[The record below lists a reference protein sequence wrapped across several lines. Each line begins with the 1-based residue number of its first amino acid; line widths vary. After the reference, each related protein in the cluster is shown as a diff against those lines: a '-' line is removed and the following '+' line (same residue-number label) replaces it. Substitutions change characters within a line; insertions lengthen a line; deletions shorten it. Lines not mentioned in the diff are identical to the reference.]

1 MERRLAAILAADV
14 AGYSRLMEQDEGGTF
29 ERLRQRRKELMEP
42 AIARHNG
49 RIFKLMGD
57 GLLAEFGSVVD
68 AVECAAA
75 IQQAMEETNR
85 GAPNRRI
92 DLRIGVHVG
101 DVIIEGEDRHGDAV
115 NVATRLQELAD
126 KGGVCVSR
134 SVVDHVRQK
143 VALGF
148 ELRGEERLK
157 NIAEP
162 TVVYRLRP
170 NAASTNQARPFTE
183 KPSITVL
190 PFVNM
195 SGDPEQEYFSD
206 GITEDITT
214 ALSKIAQLLVIA
226 RNSAFTYK
234 GKAVKVQQIGVE
246 LGVQYVVEGSVRK
259 SGDRVRITAQLIE
272 AASGGHLWADR
283 YDRNLTD
290 IFAVQDEVTREI
302 VSSLAL
308 KLSGDELRRLPR
320 KPVDNLEAYD
330 LFLRGREAWWR
341 HTRESNGEARLLFE
355 RAMALAPEFSPA
367 YYYLSFTH
375 NQDYVNRW
383 TARPEESQ
391 ERAYELACKAIALDD
406 ADATARF
413 AMGVA
418 RLWRREHDGA
428 IAEAKASLILDP
440 NHAQGYFLLGWALH
454 YSGEDLEAID
464 SFQRSMRLDPYYPGF
479 LLHTMAQA
487 YFALGQFEQAVALLQ
502 RRLLRD
508 PESDISRVLLASCYG
523 HLGQIER
530 ARSEWAAAL
539 QINPEYSI
547 EHRRR
552 VLPYKDPG
560 AFERMVEGLRKAGLP
575 E

>member
-1 MERRLAAILAADV
+1 MERRLAAILAADIV
-14 AGYSRLMEQDEGGTF
+14 GYSRLMEQDEAGTF
-29 ERLRQRRKELMEP
+29 EQVRQRRSELIEP
-42 AIARHNG
+42 AITRHHG
-49 RIFKLMGD
+49 RIFKQMGD
-57 GLLAEFGSVVD
+57 GVLAEFGSAVD
-68 AVECAAA
+68 AVECAAV
-75 IQQAMEETNR
+75 IQQAMTEANR
-85 GAPNRRI
+85 GVPDRRI
-92 DLRIGVHVG
+92 ELRIGVHVG
-101 DVIIEGEDRHGDAV
+101 DVIVEGEDRHGDAV
-115 NVATRLQELAD
+115 NVAARLQELAD

-134 SVVDHVRQK
+134 PVFDHVRHK
-143 VALGF
+143 VALDF

-157 NIAEP
+157 NITEP
-162 TVVYRLRP
+162 IVVYRLRL
-170 NAASTNQARPFTE
+170 NAPPAKQAQPFTG
-183 KPSITVL
+183 KPSIAVL

-206 GITEDITT
+206 GITEDVTT
-214 ALSKIAQLLVIA
+214 ALSKISQLLVIA

-234 GKAVKVQQIGVE
+234 GKAVKIQQIGVE
-246 LGVQYVVEGSVRK
+246 LGVQYVVEGSIRR
-259 SGDRVRITAQLIE
+259 SGSRVRITAQLID
-272 AASGGHLWADR
+272 AGSGGHLWADR

-320 KPVDNLEAYD
+320 KPVGNLEAYD

-341 HTRESNGEARLLFE
+341 HTRESNVEARLHFE
-355 RAMALAPEFSPA
+355 RAISLAPEFSPA
-367 YYYLSFTH
+367 YSYLSFTH

-391 ERAYELACKAIALDD
+391 ERAYELACKAMALDD
-406 ADATARF
+406 GDATARF

-418 RLWRREHDGA
+418 RLWRREHDAA

-454 YSGEDLEAID
+454 YAGEHLEAVE
-464 SFQRSMRLDPYYPGF
+464 SLQKSMRLDPYYPGF

-487 YFALGQFEQAVALLQ
+487 FFALGRFEETVTLLQ

-523 HLGQIER
+523 HLGHLER
-530 ARSEWAAAL
+530 ARCEWAAAL
-539 QINPEYSI
+539 QINPEYSL

-552 VLPYKDPG
+552 VLPYKDPS
-560 AFERMVEGLRKAGLP
+560 AFERVVEGLRKAGLP